1 MEHNMTAN
9 FAFVLA
15 EHKFKTTMSDSNLTY
30 ALQKIL
36 DAFALNK
43 L

>member
-1 MEHNMTAN
+1 MEHKMTAK
-9 FAFVLA
+9 FAFVFA
-15 EHKFKTTMSDSNLTY
+15 EHKFKTMSNSNLTY